1 MVSNGQLQGDAYTS
15 GRIGS
20 FGARAWFVIGF
31 LMAFGSLIGACWIL
45 FGAYVGQ
52 GEETIKTATEALF
65 LKEKKFGFIV
75 TPDFTPETT
84 YPGVAI
90 FLQNLL
96 IFLSSLVYRFG
107 RAEDNWN

>member
-45 FGAYVGQ
+45 FGAYVGK
-52 GEETIKTATEALF
+52 G
-65 LKEKKFGFIV
+65 KKL
-75 TPDFTPETT
+75 P
-84 YPGVAI
+84 
-90 FLQNLL
+90 
-96 IFLSSLVYRFG
+96 S
-107 RAEDNWN
+107 